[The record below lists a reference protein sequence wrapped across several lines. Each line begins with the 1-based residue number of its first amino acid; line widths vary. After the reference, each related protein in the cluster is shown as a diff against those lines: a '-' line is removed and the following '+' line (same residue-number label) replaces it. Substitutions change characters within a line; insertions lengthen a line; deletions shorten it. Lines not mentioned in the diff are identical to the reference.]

1 MLNAWHIV
9 WDFLKVFWGS
19 LEVKLPTI
27 FMDTCRHYGQM
38 EQQRWEESEKG
49 RAEARRSEK
58 RKIQRK
64 EDAGARKGRI
74 FAPHS
79 VFPMV
84 CGSGGSKSRL
94 SKAAGAQPYGG
105 MVD

>member
-27 FMDTCRHYGQM
+27 FMDTFRLYGQM

-49 RAEARRSEK
+49 RAEERRS
-58 RKIQRK
+58 
-64 EDAGARKGRI
+64 GRL
-74 FAPHS
+74 
-79 VFPMV
+79 
-84 CGSGGSKSRL
+84 G
-94 SKAAGAQPYGG
+94 KAAGAQPSGQ